1 MPFSSVTY
9 ANHVVAM
16 SSLIQF
22 KCCLFHG
29 VLYLLKAYNVPQI
42 KFGEK
47 KGSLSTGMLGKLAS
61 SRVNMIYFEASA
73 LNHIT
78 FPGAEPQF
86 Y

>member
-1 MPFSSVTY
+1 M
-9 ANHVVAM
+9 
-16 SSLIQF
+16 
-22 KCCLFHG
+22 
-29 VLYLLKAYNVPQI
+29 KAYNVPQI

-47 KGSLSTGMLGKLAS
+47 KGSLSTGMLDKLAS
-61 SRVNMIYFEASA
+61 SRVNMIFYFEVSA